1 MDKFVFLVILFFI
14 LILSAHIFLKFVY
27 NNKKPF
33 NPAYMTTLESHSKE
47 KNFPFRYFTD
57 SSGKVVPLVAVTS
70 FFRDDAAQKKYQE
83 YVKNGIPIIGIT
95 AYKSFPKPIKDG
107 SADDYTGDQKF
118 DYTGEIRD
126 WLCCFSD
133 PSEYGFTAANNL
145 IEMSESDFYD
155 ADPDNTPPTKKK
167 YDVIYSCPNDDKS
180 KCPADGWNAVN
191 RNYELAAKCFPIMIN
206 TYGLN
211 VLVVGRTNCGLEE
224 KYGKRIETV
233 DFLPF
238 HEFQQKLRE
247 SKILFVPNIADASPR
262 VVAEAMIKDVPV
274 LMNKNIMGGSKY
286 IVDETGEFF
295 TDETDIAQA
304 IERMLNSEKTP
315 RKWWKNNYS
324 IKSSSVKLHKFVAD
338 AYPGRFDDVEEIKFI
353 L

>member
-1 MDKFVFLVILFFI
+1 
-14 LILSAHIFLKFVY
+14 
-27 NNKKPF
+27 
-33 NPAYMTTLESHSKE
+33 MTTLESHSKE

-70 FFRDDAAQKKYQE
+70 FFRDDAAKKKYEE

-133 PSEYGFTAANNL
+133 PAEYGFTATNNL

-155 ADPDNTPPTKKK
+155 ADPDDTPPTKKK
-167 YDVIYSCPNDDKS
+167 YDV
-180 KCPADGWNAVN
+180 
-191 RNYELAAKCFPIMIN
+191 
-206 TYGLN
+206 
-211 VLVVGRTNCGLEE
+211 RTNCGLEE

-247 SKILFVPNIADASPR
+247 SKILFVPNVADASPR
-262 VVAEAMIKDVPV
+262 VVAEAMIKDIPV
-274 LMNKNIMGGSKY
+274 LMNKNIMGGFKY

-295 TDETDIAQA
+295 TDETDAPDA

-315 RKWWKNNYS
+315 RKWWRNNYS
-324 IKSSSVKLHKFVAD
+324 VKSSSVKLHKFVAD
-338 AYPGRFDDVEEIKFI
+338 AYPGRFDDVTEIKFI

>member
-1 MDKFVFLVILFFI
+1 MDKFVFLTILFFI
-14 LILSAHIFLKFVY
+14 LILSAHLYLRFF
-27 NNKKPF
+27 NNKKHDF
-33 NPAYMTTLESHSKE
+33 NPEYMTTLESHSKE

-57 SSGKVVPLVAVTS
+57 ASGKVVPLVAVTS
-70 FFRDDAAQKKYQE
+70 FFREDAAQKKYQE

-118 DYTGEIRD
+118 DYVGEIRD

-133 PSEYGFTAANNL
+133 PAEYGFTAANNL

-155 ADPDNTPPTKKK
+155 AEPPDTVRAKKK
-167 YDVIYSCPNDDKS
+167 YDVIYSCPDDDKS

-191 RNYELAAKCFPIMIN
+191 RNFELALKCFPVMVN
-206 TYGLN
+206 EFGLN
-211 VLVVGRTNCGLEE
+211 ILVVGRTSCGLEE
-224 KYGKRIETV
+224 KFGKRIETV

-238 HEFQQKLRE
+238 HEFQQKLHE
-247 SKILFVPNIADASPR
+247 SKILFVPNVADASPR

-286 IVDETGEFF
+286 IVEETGEFF
-295 TDETDIAQA
+295 TDETDVAQA
-304 IERMLNSEKTP
+304 IERILNSEKTP
-315 RKWWKNNYS
+315 RKWWRNNYS
-324 IKSSSVKLHKFVAD
+324 VKSSSLKLHKFVAD
-338 AYPGRFDDVEEIKFI
+338 AYPGTFDDVEEIKFI

>member
-1 MDKFVFLVILFFI
+1 MNKFVFLVILFFI
-14 LILSAHIFLKFVY
+14 LILLAYLYFRFFRD
-27 NNKKPF
+27 KKYEF

-47 KNFPFRYFTD
+47 KTFPFRYFTD
-57 SSGKVVPLVAVTS
+57 PSGKVVPLVAVTS
-70 FFRDDAAQKKYQE
+70 FFRDDAAKKKYEE

-118 DYTGEIRD
+118 DYTGEIHD
-126 WLCCFSD
+126 WLCCFSN
-133 PSEYGFTAANNL
+133 PSEYGFTAANNI

-155 ADPDNTPPTKKK
+155 ADPDDTVPTKKK
-167 YDVIYSCPNDDKS
+167 YDVIYSCPDDDKN

-191 RNYELAAKCFPIMIN
+191 RNFDLALKCFPIIIN
-206 TYGLN
+206 KFGLN

-224 KYGKRIETV
+224 KFGKRIETV
-233 DFLPF
+233 PFLPF
-238 HEFQQKLRE
+238 HEFQQKLHE

-262 VVAEAMIKDVPV
+262 IVAEAMIKDIPV
-274 LMNKNIMGGSKY
+274 IMNKNIMGGSKY

-295 TDETDIAQA
+295 TDETDVTEA
-304 IERMLNSEKTP
+304 IERTLNSEKTP
-315 RKWWKNNYS
+315 RKWWRKNYS
-324 IKSSSVKLHKFVAD
+324 VKSSSVKLHKFVAD
-338 AYPGRFDDVEEIKFI
+338 AYPGMFDDVTEIKFI